1 MAQVDYAGQFAG
13 KHAVVTG
20 GTMGI
25 GEATA
30 RLFAERGMA
39 GQVICGRSADRGR
52 TVARSLSDSGCET
65 HFVPADLTRVA
76 DCRSVVAAAD
86 DAFGKV
92 DVLVNVAA
100 TSDRGTLLD
109 TSAELFDRIFA
120 LNVRAP
126 FLLMQDVSKIMIR
139 EKIDGAIVNIL
150 STASY
155 GGLPYISAYSG
166 SKGAMV
172 TLTKNAACS
181 LARHRI
187 RVNGLNNGWTDTPGE
202 HAQRTGYHDLDENW
216 IDEANATQPF
226 GRLIQ
231 PEEVA
236 QAVAFLS
243 ADDSGIMTGAIVDYD
258 QYVIGT
264 AEDPSDT

>member
-13 KHAVVTG
+13 KHAIVTG

-39 GQVICGRSADRGR
+39 GQVICGRSADHGR

-65 HFVPADLTRVA
+65 RFVPADLTRVR
-76 DCRSVVAAAD
+76 DCRAVVAAAD
-86 DAFGKV
+86 EAFGKV

-126 FLLMQDVSKIMIR
+126 FLLMQDAAKIMIR
-139 EKIDGAIVNIL
+139 EKIEGAIVNIL

-166 SKGAMV
+166 SKGAMG
-172 TLTKNAACS
+172 NCP
-181 LARHRI
+181 
-187 RVNGLNNGWTDTPGE
+187 GLILPSTD
-202 HAQRTGYHDLDENW
+202 R
-216 IDEANATQPF
+216 
-226 GRLIQ
+226 
-231 PEEVA
+231 
-236 QAVAFLS
+236 
-243 ADDSGIMTGAIVDYD
+243 
-258 QYVIGT
+258 
-264 AEDPSDT
+264 